1 MVKRILVILLFLT
14 VIGTGGYFIYKYYG
28 EAKDYKQQFESVQ
41 AQLSSAQAQI
51 NEIGAMTTVYQTA
64 VDVKSGDEI
73 TETDLV
79 PVSVPESTVNES
91 MKIVPEDVI
100 GKKFRLNLKAG
111 ATMSTDLLMTD
122 EEGELGVIQK
132 YPRELTFD
140 ALPVTLE
147 VGDYVDIRF
156 FVANGEEYV
165 VLDHAI
171 VRGISQNTVT
181 FFITE
186 EENILINSMYTDL
199 GAYQGTCTAY
209 LYKYLEPGNSETI
222 PFYPVASDLAQFIRF
237 NPNVT
242 DITRL
247 ENTTARKHLDETF
260 TILSNN
266 NNSGMAQSIMNVFS
280 TQISMQN
287 AARQTYITDKE
298 EAEAEGVPFE
308 SGYDDGTGG
317 GATTVGDEGYEVA
330 DPAAEGEEAATGE
343 EEIDEEAIE

>member
-1 MVKRILVILLFLT
+1 MVKKILLTILFIAI
-14 VIGTGGYFIYKYYG
+14 IGTGGYFIYKYYG
-28 EAKDYKQQFESVQ
+28 EAKDYKTQLESVQ
-41 AQLSSAQAQI
+41 AQLSTAQAQI
-51 NEIGAMTTVYQTA
+51 NEIGAMDTVYQTA
-64 VDVKSGDEI
+64 VNVKSGDVI

-79 PVSVPESTVNES
+79 PVSVPESTISEQ
-91 MKIVPEDVI
+91 MRIVPEDVI
-100 GKKFRLNLKAG
+100 GKKFRLNMNAG
-111 ATMSTDLLMTD
+111 ATMTTDLLMTD
-122 EEGELGVIQK
+122 EEAEAGTIQK

-171 VRGISQNTVT
+171 VRGISSNTVT
-181 FFITE
+181 FWITE

-237 NPNVT
+237 NPNVS

-247 ENTTARKHLDETF
+247 ENVTARKHLDETF

-266 NNSGMAQSIMNVFS
+266 NNSGMAQSIMSVFS

-287 AARQTYITDKE
+287 AARVQYETDKE
-298 EAEAEGVPFE
+298 EAAANGVPLE
-308 SGYDDGTGG
+308 GYD
-317 GATTVGDEGYEVA
+317 GATDDSGVVTTGDGSYDVAEPTGDEEV
-330 DPAAEGEEAATGE
+330 DL
-343 EEIDEEAIE
+343 EAIE